1 MQKIRK
7 AVVPRQAG
15 HPRAAAT
22 KAMPKRCPIVE
33 SCHQYI
39 VRRPSPPQRGDPHH
53 HRRGKGI
60 MEDHLDRAPEL

>member
-1 MQKIRK
+1 
-7 AVVPRQAG
+7 
-15 HPRAAAT
+15 
-22 KAMPKRCPIVE
+22 
-33 SCHQYI
+33 